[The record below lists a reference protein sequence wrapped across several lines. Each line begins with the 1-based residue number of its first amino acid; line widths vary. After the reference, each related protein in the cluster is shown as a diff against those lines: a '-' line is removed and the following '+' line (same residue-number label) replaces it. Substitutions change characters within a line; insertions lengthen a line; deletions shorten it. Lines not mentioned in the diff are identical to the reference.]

1 MMKIYVK
8 QILGFLILGAIA
20 FSISGCGQTKLLIG
34 TYNPPNKQKEV
45 NKMLEMTDAKSGY
58 LDLEI
63 YHKVIK
69 ADGVRTDKSFDNKL
83 LSSLKKFITQTNFI
97 AINSVADQSNLS
109 LDMKVLIYNY
119 KATSNRINGVIS
131 VEFNIRKEGSVF
143 YTQNYKY
150 NINRYSKAGVQGLP
164 TKGEILAQASD
175 YLAKKLIK
183 DISPVATQKLV
194 ELKAL
199 PSALEYTIRYAQ
211 GRNYE
216 GAIKAMKKYQGEKT
230 DAYYFNLAV
239 YYEALAS
246 QSDSVELLT
255 KSDEYY
261 EEAMRLSEGKD
272 DVIINGKMKFD
283 NYYSIIKKVAD
294 QKRAN
299 AKNSNNDNFELLD

>member
-1 MMKIYVK
+1 MKISIK
-8 QILGFLILGAIA
+8 QIFGLFLLGAMA

-34 TYNPPNKQKEV
+34 TYNPPKKQKEV
-45 NKMLEMTDAKSGY
+45 NQMLETTDFKSGY

-63 YHKVIK
+63 YNKVIK
-69 ADGVRTDKSFDNKL
+69 ADGIKTDKSFDNKL

-131 VEFNIRKEGSVF
+131 VEFNIRKEGTVF

-150 NINRYSKAGVQGLP
+150 NINRYSKAGIQGLP

-194 ELKAL
+194 TLKSL
-199 PSALEYTIRYAQ
+199 PSEIEYTIRYAQ
-211 GRNYE
+211 GQNYE
-216 GAIKAMKKYQGEKT
+216 GAIKGMKKYKGEKT

-246 QSDSVELLT
+246 QSDSIELLT
-255 KSDEYY
+255 KADEYY
-261 EEAMRLSEGKD
+261 DDAMRLSEGD
-272 DVIINGKMKFD
+272 DEVIVNGKMKFD
-283 NYYSIIKKVAD
+283 NYYSIIQKVAD

-299 AKNSNNDNFELLD
+299 AKNNKNDNFELLD

>member
-1 MMKIYVK
+1 MKISIK
-8 QILGFLILGAIA
+8 QIFGLFLLGAMA

-34 TYNPPNKQKEV
+34 TYNPPKKQKEV
-45 NKMLEMTDAKSGY
+45 NQMLETTDFKSGY

-63 YHKVIK
+63 YNKVIK
-69 ADGVRTDKSFDNKL
+69 ADGIKTDKSFDNKL

-131 VEFNIRKEGSVF
+131 VEFNIRKEGTVF

-150 NINRYSKAGVQGLP
+150 NINRYSKAGIQGLP

-194 ELKAL
+194 TLKSL
-199 PSALEYTIRYAQ
+199 PSEIEYTIRYAQ
-211 GRNYE
+211 GKNYE
-216 GAIKAMKKYQGEKT
+216 GAIKGMKKYKGEKT

-246 QSDSVELLT
+246 QSDSIELLT
-255 KSDEYY
+255 KADEYY
-261 EEAMRLSEGKD
+261 DDAMRLSEGD
-272 DVIINGKMKFD
+272 DEVIVNGKMKFD

-299 AKNSNNDNFELLD
+299 AKNNKNDNFELLD

>member
-1 MMKIYVK
+1 MKIDLR
-8 QILGFLILGAIA
+8 QLLGFILLASFA

-34 TYNPPNKQKEV
+34 TYNPPQKQKEV
-45 NKMLEMTDAKSGY
+45 NQMLEMTDAKSGY

-63 YHKVIK
+63 YNKVIK
-69 ADGVRTDKSFDNKL
+69 ADGVKTDKSFDNKL

-97 AINSVADQSNLS
+97 SINSVADQSNLS
-109 LDMKVLIYNY
+109 LDTKVLIYNY
-119 KATSNRINGVIS
+119 KTTANRISGVVS

-150 NINRYSKAGVQGLP
+150 NINRYSKAGIASLP
-164 TKGEILAQASD
+164 SKGVILAQASD

-194 ELKAL
+194 TLKAL
-199 PSALEYTIRYAQ
+199 PSKLAYTTKYAQ
-211 GRNYE
+211 GKNYE
-216 GAIKAMKKYQGEKT
+216 GAIKGMLKYQGEKT
-230 DAYYFNLAV
+230 DAYHFNLAV

-246 QSDSVELLT
+246 QSDSIELLT
-255 KSDEYY
+255 KADEHY
-261 EEAMRLSEGKD
+261 EEAMILSEGND
-272 DVIINGKMKFD
+272 EIIVNGKMKFD

-299 AKNSNNDNFELLD
+299 AKNNKNDNFELLD